1 MTTSSSRA
9 RLSLPDSRFLSAFE
23 FILGAA
29 IVIAYNVF
37 RVIPNEVPILVGL
50 CLVSLLLRE
59 RKPSAIG
66 FKRPSSWTKILLI
79 ALAAAVLRIVL
90 GVVVEAITAQFLPPA
105 KAPSEV
111 QEIAG
116 NPLVALKWLVIVW
129 SFAAFGEE
137 IAYRGYL
144 VTRGADVGR
153 RSTAA
158 YWVAIVLVSALFG
171 VGHFYKGPAGM
182 IDSGM
187 AGLVLGA
194 AYMITGRNLWTSIF
208 AHGFIDTIGL
218 AFVYFG
224 LAS

>member
-1 MTTSSSRA
+1 MTSSISR
-9 RLSLPDSRFLSAFE
+9 RGFRLPDSRLLSAFE

-29 IVIAYNVF
+29 VVIGYNVF
-37 RVIPNEVPILVGL
+37 RVIPNEVPILVAL
-50 CLVSLLLRE
+50 CFLSLFLRE
-59 RKPSAIG
+59 RKMSAIG
-66 FKRPSSWTKILLI
+66 FKRPASWRRILLI
-79 ALAAAVLRIVL
+79 ALGAAVLRIVL

-105 KAPSEV
+105 KAPSEI
-111 QEIAG
+111 QNIQG
-116 NPLVALKWLVIVW
+116 NPLEALKWLVIVW
-129 SFAAFGEE
+129 GFASFGEE

-144 VTRGADVGR
+144 LNRAADTGK
-153 RSTAA
+153 RSNAA
-158 YWVAIVLVSALFG
+158 YWTAVVLVSILFG

-187 AGLVLGA
+187 AGLILGA
-194 AYMITGRNLWTSIF
+194 AYLITGRNLWTSIL